1 LALSY
6 CVQAIGLQ
14 RRQGSARRCR
24 NPDTRVRVTLTGENV
39 TGVHANSR
47 KAKSPPP
54 VRCRDRGRP
63 PDRPGKAGSDGSF
76 GCLRHR
82 SRRPWHRR
90 SAGETISRPSA
101 AGPGR
106 GWMRGS

>member
-1 LALSY
+1 MQAKPTCAVSTAASQRTINRADHTLNIVLARIVLRGVRLLALSY

-47 KAKSPPP
+47 NP
-54 VRCRDRGRP
+54 
-63 PDRPGKAGSDGSF
+63 
-76 GCLRHR
+76 
-82 SRRPWHRR
+82 
-90 SAGETISRPSA
+90 
-101 AGPGR
+101 
-106 GWMRGS
+106 